1 MLNLAKLLSH
11 RGHIVTFVNTHHNHS
26 RLLQFSDFSSFH
38 AQFPAFHFASI
49 TDGVPQHLPANEFEL
64 IISPTSRS
72 KVAQEFREL
81 FSSLVEKN
89 CRWDPPSC
97 VVSDGLMSTI
107 AMDAARE
114 FGVPVIAFR
123 TYSATA
129 TWVSIHVSQ
138 IIQEGVVD
146 LQDQG
151 ASFSVAISAQLH
163 PPPENTKLATIEVV
177 QAQLS
182 GISFPANIFDTATY
196 LAHGYTRK
204 NFAVAVKV
212 FTEYTDP
219 IRLEEVCELGRGARC
234 FDIIRGYS
242 AGQFYAFLR
251 YLKSVLRQE
260 ALGKLSL
267 RAKLRKRGALHFT
280 GDVRRTGEARIAEIQ
295 AQLARARHE
304 LDEQLLALEQE
315 FRPASIF
322 PELVPDD
329 FNRTCW
335 EAYVTDSAAQGR
347 VALKLTE
354 PDLIAAQQS
363 FGTEVRQQMILDFL
377 DQGDNRA
384 NILAYAQSTP
394 GGALPSILD

>member
-11 RGHIVTFVNTHHNHS
+11 RGHRVTFVNTHHNHS
-26 RLLQFSDFSSFH
+26 RLLQFSDFSLFH

-81 FSSLVEKN
+81 FSILVEKN

-129 TWVSIHVSQ
+129 TWVSIHVSK

-151 ASFSVAISAQLH
+151 ASSGVATPAQLY
-163 PPPENTKLATIEVV
+163 PPSENTELATIE
-177 QAQLS
+177 
-182 GISFPANIFDTATY
+182 
-196 LAHGYTRK
+196 
-204 NFAVAVKV
+204 NFVAAVKL

-219 IRLEEVCELGRGARC
+219 IRLEEVCELGCGARC
-234 FDIIRGYS
+234 FDIIGGYS

-251 YLKSVLRQE
+251 YLKSVLGQE
-260 ALGKLSL
+260 ALGKLNL
-267 RAKLRKRGALHFT
+267 CAKLCKRGAWRFT
-280 GDVRRTGEARIAEIQ
+280 APEIALAE
-295 AQLARARHE
+295 LARARHE

-315 FRPASIF
+315 FRPAGIF
-322 PELVPDD
+322 PELVPAD
-329 FNRTCW
+329 FNRAYW

-354 PDLIAAQQS
+354 SDLIVGQQS
-363 FGTEVRQQMILDFL
+363 FGTEVRQRMILDFL
-377 DQGDNRA
+377 DHTRS
-384 NILAYAQSTP
+384 STKQF
-394 GGALPSILD
+394 LS